1 MLSGVVYSCIFA
13 VKIIKP
19 VTMKK
24 LIALLAVCG
33 FALAFVACGKKAEP
47 AAEAVDSAATTTEE
61 VVADS
66 ASEVVDSAA
75 VDSTAVN

>member
-1 MLSGVVYSCIFA
+1 LLPGVVNPVIFA

-33 FALAFVACGKKAEP
+33 FALSFVACGKKAEP
-47 AAEAVDSAATTTEE
+47 AAEAVDSTATEE
-61 VVADS
+61 VVVDS
-66 ASEVVDSAA
+66 ASEVVDSAG
-75 VDSTAVN
+75 VDTTAVH

>member
-1 MLSGVVYSCIFA
+1 MLPGVVNYYIFA

-75 VDSTAVN
+75 VDSTAVH

>member
-1 MLSGVVYSCIFA
+1 MSIIILLYLPRNF
-13 VKIIKP
+13 IKP

-47 AAEAVDSAATTTEE
+47 AAEAVDSAATEE
-61 VVADS
+61 V
-66 ASEVVDSAA
+66 VVDSAA
-75 VDSTAVN
+75 GAVDSVAADSAAVH